1 MAQEAPWRLDRKA
14 VLIHAPDLGNVG
26 CLAHVNVIHDQTRQK
41 GLITIKID
49 LNLAGR
55 NDEYQ
60 SIHLNILPQT
70 IVACSI
76 IPSSFNNM
84 LPHELMT
91 KLRGVSKA
99 KSATTLTLQLENSSV
114 VLVPPGL
121 TESVSP
127 ANPSD
132 SDFYAISQISR
143 AKNIRLH
150 YSRQGISTSD
160 QLRLQKFASALTNEK
175 DTTLYST
182 SHSCYLPT
190 KKSFYLVLSLE
201 SVHNVRMWHLIQ
213 HYILLTPY
221 HHHVLLLKS
230 ALPSKSTC
238 LPEQRILTVL
248 AVTQ

>member
-49 LNLAGR
+49 LKLAGR

-121 TESVSP
+121 TESISP

-132 SDFYAISQISR
+132 GDFYAIS
-143 AKNIRLH
+143 
-150 YSRQGISTSD
+150 
-160 QLRLQKFASALTNEK
+160 
-175 DTTLYST
+175 
-182 SHSCYLPT
+182 
-190 KKSFYLVLSLE
+190 
-201 SVHNVRMWHLIQ
+201 
-213 HYILLTPY
+213 
-221 HHHVLLLKS
+221 
-230 ALPSKSTC
+230 
-238 LPEQRILTVL
+238 
-248 AVTQ
+248 

>member
-1 MAQEAPWRLDRKA
+1 MG
-14 VLIHAPDLGNVG
+14 DLGNVG

-49 LNLAGR
+49 LKLAGR

-91 KLRGVSKA
+91 KLRGVNKA

-121 TESVSP
+121 TE
-127 ANPSD
+127 
-132 SDFYAISQISR
+132 
-143 AKNIRLH
+143 
-150 YSRQGISTSD
+150 
-160 QLRLQKFASALTNEK
+160 
-175 DTTLYST
+175 
-182 SHSCYLPT
+182 
-190 KKSFYLVLSLE
+190 
-201 SVHNVRMWHLIQ
+201 
-213 HYILLTPY
+213 
-221 HHHVLLLKS
+221 
-230 ALPSKSTC
+230 
-238 LPEQRILTVL
+238 
-248 AVTQ
+248 